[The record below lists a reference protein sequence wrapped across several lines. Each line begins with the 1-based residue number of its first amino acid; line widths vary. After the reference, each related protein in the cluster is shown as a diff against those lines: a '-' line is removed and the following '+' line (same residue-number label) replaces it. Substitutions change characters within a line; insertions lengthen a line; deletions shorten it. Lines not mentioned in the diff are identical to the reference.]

1 MGHVSSRWWG
11 AEEEVGGSLGDFGA
25 AAGEDVAVDVEGDA
39 GVGVAQALGH
49 VGDRDASGEEHRG
62 VGVAQVVVMPRSA

>member
-1 MGHVSSRWWG
+1 MVSGGGRGG
-11 AEEEVGGSLGDFGA
+11 AEEKVGGSLGDFGA

-49 VGDRDASGEEHRG
+49 FGDRDPSSEETEAWVWR
-62 VGVAQVVVMPRSA
+62 RS